1 MIILGIDP
9 GTATT
14 GYGLIEKNPKSKTK
28 NGLRY
33 IECGCIQTSP
43 SLSDPE
49 RLMDLQK
56 GLAKIIRQHNPGAMA
71 IEKIYFFKNLKTAM
85 PVSQAKGVILLEA
98 AKRKIPVFEFTP
110 LQVKISVTGFGR
122 AEKKQVQ
129 YMVKMILGLK
139 ETPKPDDAADALAV
153 GICGSNFVK

>member
-9 GTATT
+9 GTAIT
-14 GYGLIEKNPKSKTK
+14 GYGVIEKAAGLKSK

-33 IECGCIQTSP
+33 IECGCIRTSP
-43 SLSDPE
+43 SFSDAE
-49 RLMDLQK
+49 RLVILQQ
-56 GLAKIIRQHNPGAMA
+56 GLLRILKKHKPDVLA
-71 IEKIYFFKNLKTAM
+71 IEKLYFFKNLKTAM

-98 AKRKIPVFEFTP
+98 AKKKIPILEFTP
-110 LQVKISVTGFGR
+110 PQVKISVTGFGR

-139 ETPKPDDAADALAV
+139 KIPKPDDAADALAV
-153 GICGSNFVK
+153 CICGSNFVK

>member
-1 MIILGIDP
+1 
-9 GTATT
+9 
-14 GYGLIEKNPKSKTK
+14 
-28 NGLRY
+28 
-33 IECGCIQTSP
+33 
-43 SLSDPE
+43 
-49 RLMDLQK
+49 
-56 GLAKIIRQHNPGAMA
+56 
-71 IEKIYFFKNLKTAM
+71 M

-98 AKRKIPVFEFTP
+98 AKRKIPIFEFTP